1 MKQEL
6 YEAQLQLRTKIDFV
20 NVLQNDVEQL
30 HIVEDEN
37 IKLKSEL
44 STKELDLKQWTIKVS
59 NFNCNIYLQV

>member
-30 HIVEDEN
+30 HMVEDEN

-44 STKELDLKQWTIKVS
+44 NTKELNLKQWTVKVS
-59 NFNCNIYLQV
+59 HFNCNIYLQI